1 MKINKIDLGQAVQ
14 ILANLGVIAGIV
26 FLGLEL
32 QTNNELLD
40 SQSRQ
45 ARVNGARQLNA
56 AIYNGETGLGEIVV
70 KAKSGVELTPREAIQ
85 LDRYLT
91 SILLDW
97 EYWYRDFADGIL
109 TEEELRYGG
118 WSRLYHDVLPPR
130 IAEIWETMRPN
141 SDANFV
147 EFMEENVVK
156 R

>member
-56 AIYNGETGLGEIVV
+56 AIYNGETGLCDIVV
-70 KAKSGVELTPREAIQ
+70 KAKSGAQLTAEEAIR
-85 LDRYLT
+85 LDRYL
-91 SILLDW
+91 SSVLLDW
-97 EYWYRDFADGIL
+97 EFWYRDYADGVL
-109 TEEELRYGG
+109 NEQELRYRG
-118 WSRLYHDVLPPR
+118 WSRLYYDVLPPR
-130 IAEIWETMRPN
+130 VEEIWETMRAG
-141 SDANFV
+141 SDPTFV
-147 EFMEENVVK
+147 EFMEENVVN